1 MDFAGLNNIN
11 LMPLAFCLSG
21 IIVARYAL
29 QFRFIKHSP
38 LEQQALVNN
47 LNAGVLVLDSKL
59 TIVDANAAATVL
71 LQRPSGDLINQPLSA
86 ILPDLSAQYGRL
98 AERPCDITQT
108 DGATV
113 RYFEASLAPL
123 YDWRKLP
130 STTLL
135 TLHDITER
143 KQAEILREDMTHA
156 IVHDLR
162 SPCLLYTSPSPR
174 D

>member
-1 MDFAGLNNIN
+1 MIMSSRRYEIASLQPGQALALAIGLILPWFGLALDFAGLNNIN

-71 LQRPSGDLINQPLSA
+71 LQRPSGDLINHPLSA

-113 RYFEASLAPL
+113 RYFEASLAPF
-123 YDWRKLP
+123 
-130 STTLL
+130 T
-135 TLHDITER
+135 IG
-143 KQAEILREDMTHA
+143 AN
-156 IVHDLR
+156 
-162 SPCLLYTSPSPR
+162 CPR
-174 D
+174 PLC